1 MCIKNNDKTVAN
13 IVKILGTTKR
23 IVSSNSY
30 MIPDFR
36 E

>member
-1 MCIKNNDKTVAN
+1 MCIKNSDKIVGS
-13 IVKILGTTKR
+13 IVKILGTTKP